1 MAEISASL
9 VKALRDKTNAGMM
22 DCKKALIETN
32 GDLEAAVDWL
42 RKKGLSAAAKRSGRI
57 ASEGLI
63 GVSVSRHAR
72 RHRRGQL
79 GNRLRRP
86 QRDLPGFRRDRRADR
101 RRPSGRPRRRS
112 GRRSGRRAAGP
123 IGDELTHLAA
133 TIGENITLR
142 RADALSVEQGIVA
155 SYVHSAQGPGIGR
168 IGVLVALEAD
178 RTDQAVPDLGK
189 KLAMHVAAANPLAVS
204 RAELAPDALDRERAI
219 LIEQARGSGKP
230 EQVVQKMV
238 EGRLA
243 KFYEEVCLLEQAFVM
258 DPQTKIGALLEA
270 AGRELGCRLQVRRF
284 VRYALGEGVEKRQET
299 RRRRPDVG
307 TERRAS
313 RNYAEYTAAYDC
325 SWHV

>member
-63 GVSVSRHAR
+63 GVAVSGTRGAIVEVNSETDFVAR
-72 RHRRGQL
+72 NATFQDFVATVARIAVDLQGDVAAIGQSTW
-79 GNRLRRP
+79 P
-86 QRDLPGFRRDRRADR
+86 A
-101 RRPSGRPRRRS
+101 SGRP
-112 GRRSGRRAAGP
+112 
-123 IGDELTHLAA
+123 IGEELTHLAA

-142 RADALSVEQGIVA
+142 RADALSVEQGIIA

-178 RTDQAVPDLGK
+178 RTDEVVTDLGK

-204 RAELAPDALDRERAI
+204 RAEVTPEALDRERAI
-219 LIEQARGSGKP
+219 LVEQARASGKP

-238 EGRLA
+238 DGRLA

-270 AGRELGCRLQVRRF
+270 ASRELGCRLRVRRF
-284 VRYALGEGVEKRQET
+284 IRYALGEGVEKRQD
-299 RRRRPDVG
+299 DV
-307 TERRAS
+307 
-313 RNYAEYTAAYDC
+313 TAAA
-325 SWHV
+325 